1 MDGSSDDPLAQYKL
15 QLSSVEEALKSASE
29 GNRADLLDLKA
40 KLTEVLSLLQGK
52 PVESEASIDDS
63 KTDSIDDEFLKF
75 QQEIKELEGD
85 EPSQNGDTGTDEEAI
100 QEEFCSVLSSME
112 GNKCRAPF
120 AQEWGERGFHNAIIF
135 STDLE
140 GQTVHNLQD
149 VTVKVMFCN
158 PLCDQMKP
166 CPFFLDGHC
175 KFSDDKCRYS
185 HGYGVK
191 FSDLEEYIL
200 PDYSNVQRD
209 SRCLARYRDGL
220 WYSAIVENCLANQKY
235 FVKYINSG
243 NTETLEANEILPLG
257 DLTLSDDDDDSS
269 SSDNSY
275 KDTAFAEEISDP
287 ANTSNEINYVAVPP
301 ASTIG
306 SWEQHTKGI
315 GSKLMAKMGYVWG
328 QGLGKDSNG
337 MIDPIEAIVLPKG
350 KSLDKCAEMREMAN
364 LQSVEE
370 RFSSEQKKEEQRNK
384 QAESRANSD
393 GSVFDFLNK
402 NLRKSVIIQLSNIK
416 IDAELKTEGR
426 GSSDKCITEA
436 GKIAVVKRYSN
447 REDVVERWSKKDVT
461 FVVVSRPEIMYSVGE
476 AIKKT
481 KKEIGRLLQS
491 VNRNSERNE
500 AACALMKQKVTAQN
514 NLLKSLEAKERRISD
529 EINKKKN
536 HSKIAIF

>member
-1 MDGSSDDPLAQYKL
+1 MMDGSSDDPLDQYKL
-15 QLSSVEEALKSASE
+15 QLSSVEEALKSA
-29 GNRADLLDLKA
+29 GADNQPVLLDLKA
-40 KLTEVLSLLQGK
+40 KLTEVISLLQGK
-52 PVESEASIDDS
+52 PVELEASNNDS

-85 EPSQNGDTGTDEEAI
+85 KPSHNGDTGAEEAI

-140 GQTVHNLQD
+140 DQTVHNLQD
-149 VTVKVMFCN
+149 VMVKVMFCN
-158 PLCDQMKP
+158 PLYDKMKP
-166 CPFFLDGHC
+166 CPYFLDGHC
-175 KFSDDKCRYS
+175 KFSNDKCRYS

-209 SRCLARYRDGL
+209 SKCLAKYKDGL
-220 WYSAIVENCLANQKY
+220 WYSAIVENCLENQRY
-235 FVKYINSG
+235 FVKYVNSG
-243 NTETLEANEILPLG
+243 STETLAAHEILPLG

-269 SSDNSY
+269 NSDNSCE
-275 KDTAFAEEISDP
+275 DTAFAEEISDP
-287 ANTSNEINYVAVPP
+287 TYTSNEINYIAVPA

-337 MIDPIEAIVLPKG
+337 RIDPVEAIVLPKG
-350 KSLDKCAEMREMAN
+350 KSLDKCAEMREMAS

-384 QAESRANSD
+384 QVESRENSN

-402 NLRKSVIIQLSNIK
+402 NLGKNEHLVDRHGDILRKRISTDASNSNG
-416 IDAELKTEGR
+416 T
-426 GSSDKCITEA
+426 SSKSQA
-436 GKIAVVKRYSN
+436 
-447 REDVVERWSKKDVT
+447 KDLN
-461 FVVVSRPEIMYSVGE
+461 FEMYSVGE

-481 KKEIGRLLQS
+481 KKEIGRLQQS
-491 VNRNSERNE
+491 VHRNSERNE
-500 AACALMKQKVTAQN
+500 SACARIKQKVAAQS

>member
-1 MDGSSDDPLAQYKL
+1 MMDGSSDDPLTEYKL
-15 QLSSVEEALKSASE
+15 QLSSVEQALKNASAD
-29 GNRADLLDLKA
+29 NQADLLDLKA
-40 KLTEVLSLLQGK
+40 KLTEVISLLQGK
-52 PVESEASIDDS
+52 PDDLETNIDDS
-63 KTDSIDDEFLKF
+63 KTDNIADEFLKF

-85 EPSQNGDTGTDEEAI
+85 KPTVNDDTGTDEEAI
-100 QEEFCSVLSSME
+100 HEEFYSVLSSME

-140 GQTVHNLQD
+140 DQTVHNLQD
-149 VTVKVMFCN
+149 VMVKVMFCN

-175 KFSDDKCRYS
+175 KFSDNKCRYS

-209 SRCLARYRDGL
+209 SKCLAKYRDGL
-220 WYSAIVENCLANQKY
+220 WYTAIVENCLEDQRY
-235 FVKYINSG
+235 FVKYVNSG
-243 NTETLEANEILPLG
+243 STETLEAHEILPLG
-257 DLTLSDDDDDSS
+257 DLTLSDDDDDGGDDSS
-269 SSDNSY
+269 NDNSY
-275 KDTAFAEEISDP
+275 EDTTFAEEILDP
-287 ANTSNEINYVAVPP
+287 SKSSNEINYQAVPA

-337 MIDPIEAIVLPKG
+337 RIDPVEAIVLPKG

-384 QAESRANSD
+384 LAESRINSD

-402 NLRKSVIIQLSNIK
+402 NLSGKSDRFCVKNGDILGKRTS
-416 IDAELKTEGR
+416 
-426 GSSDKCITEA
+426 TEA
-436 GKIAVVKRYSN
+436 SN
-447 REDVVERWSKKDVT
+447 SFDTSTKSQAKDLN
-461 FVVVSRPEIMYSVGE
+461 FEMYSVGE

-491 VNRNSERNE
+491 VNRNSER
-500 AACALMKQKVTAQN
+500 K
-514 NLLKSLEAKERRISD
+514 ISGSD
-529 EINKKKN
+529 ILTNSHN
-536 HSKIAIF
+536 VLCT